1 MRPWILCAIVALAM
15 AMRAIAHAQ
24 QGPYNDKQNPNE
36 YTDTED
42 GQLLKLVSY
51 VLAPIGYAL
60 EWTVTR
66 PMHNLATKTSH
77 NLATK
82 TSLAPALSGDTEYSE
97 MYNPG
102 PNVAPIVPAPPATTA
117 SGAQSS
123 GSAPQTYIERTPVG
137 PATVRQPLAPL
148 TSLRSN
154 QRCIEFVSEQSGGC
168 CGQDWA
174 AAFFTRGRER
184 D

>member
-1 MRPWILCAIVALAM
+1 MLALAM
-15 AMRAIAHAQ
+15 AVPTISHAQ

-42 GQLLKLVSY
+42 SQLLKLVSY

-66 PMHNLATKTSH
+66 PLHNLATKS
-77 NLATK
+77 
-82 TSLAPALSGDTEYSE
+82 SLAPALSGDTEYSE

-117 SGAQSS
+117 SGAQAS
-123 GSAPQTYIERTPVG
+123 GSASQTYIERTPVG
-137 PATVRQPLAPL
+137 PASVPQPLAPL
-148 TSLRSN
+148 TSPPAQPALH
-154 QRCIEFVSEQSGGC
+154 
-168 CGQDWA
+168 
-174 AAFFTRGRER
+174 
-184 D
+184 